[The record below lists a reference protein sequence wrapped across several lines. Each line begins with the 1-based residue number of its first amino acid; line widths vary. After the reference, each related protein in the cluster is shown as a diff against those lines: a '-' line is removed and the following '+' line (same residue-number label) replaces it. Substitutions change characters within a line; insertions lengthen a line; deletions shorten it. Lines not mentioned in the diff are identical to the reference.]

1 MLRLLKLKEP
11 LIANKLQP
19 LNKIPVVLA
28 ILNIDIIQMGG
39 NKDLTYE
46 DIWAEI
52 NVKGKGRITVF
63 ALSRESFKKTPK
75 IVLGKIGDYD
85 IRWEGEGDIEVT
97 NSETENNLP
106 TKEKMDADA
115 KEKAAARDIIGM
127 LVNANDQM
135 VGATVKL
142 SKGDDTAIAEKYF
155 KGNFDLV
162 GIKQGYYRLTVSTDK
177 HVAFETVVHLNEHIN
192 MGKIVVK

>member
-1 MLRLLKLKEP
+1 MIIKLMAISIAAVVLVGCASGYYTEHNDIKSQLLKTP
-11 LIANKLQP
+11 
-19 LNKIPVVLA
+19 
-28 ILNIDIIQMGG
+28 NIDIIQMGG

-97 NSETENNLP
+97 NSETGNRESIRSKLTGNAINIGKNGDFSQFFNFEIKNIEDVITKYDQILSVVASWP
-106 TKEKMDADA
+106 TEA
-115 KEKAAARDIIGM
+115 KK
-127 LVNANDQM
+127 
-135 VGATVKL
+135 
-142 SKGDDTAIAEKYF
+142 KYF
-155 KGNFDLV
+155 RGQNGTDYKF
-162 GIKQGYYRLTVSTDK
+162 YVSK
-177 HVAFETVVHLNEHIN
+177 ELKAE
-192 MGKIVVK
+192 VK

>member
-1 MLRLLKLKEP
+1 
-11 LIANKLQP
+11 
-19 LNKIPVVLA
+19 
-28 ILNIDIIQMGG
+28 MGG

-97 NSETENNLP
+97 NSETGNRESIRSKLTGNAIN
-106 TKEKMDADA
+106 
-115 KEKAAARDIIGM
+115 IGK
-127 LVNANDQM
+127 N
-135 VGATVKL
+135 
-142 SKGDDTAIAEKYF
+142 GDF
-155 KGNFDLV
+155 
-162 GIKQGYYRLTVSTDK
+162 
-177 HVAFETVVHLNEHIN
+177 
-192 MGKIVVK
+192 